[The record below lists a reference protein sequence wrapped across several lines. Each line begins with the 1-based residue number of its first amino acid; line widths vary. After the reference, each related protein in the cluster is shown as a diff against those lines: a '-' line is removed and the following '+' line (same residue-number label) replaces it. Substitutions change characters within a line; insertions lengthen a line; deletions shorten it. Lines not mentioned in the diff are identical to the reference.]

1 MKHTRITSRY
11 AKSLL
16 MMSIEKKITD
26 KILED
31 MQTIYK
37 VCIEN
42 KDFRLLLNSPIIKTD
57 KKLTVINKV
66 FETKLNELTMMFIR
80 IITNKKRELYL
91 EGISQQFIKQYKS
104 YKNIEEASITT
115 AFKIDE
121 EIRKEIL
128 DFISKH
134 TENKIELQEKIND
147 SLIGGAVIK
156 IGDKQLDTSISKTIK
171 QLKQQFNKNLYIQD
185 Y

>member
-16 MMSIEKKITD
+16 MMSIEKNITD

-31 MQTIYK
+31 MQIVHK

-57 KKLTVINKV
+57 KKLTFINKV
-66 FETKLNELTMMFIR
+66 FEDKLNELTTTFII

-91 EGISQQFIKQYKS
+91 EGIYLQFIKQYKS
-104 YKNIEEASITT
+104 YKNIEEASVTT
-115 AFKIDE
+115 AFQIDE

-128 DFISKH
+128 SFISKH
-134 TENKIELQEKIND
+134 TKLTSFLLKD
-147 SLIGGAVIK
+147 KGGLILIT
-156 IGDKQLDTSISKTIK
+156 L
-171 QLKQQFNKNLYIQD
+171 L
-185 Y
+185 

>member
-1 MKHTRITSRY
+1 
-11 AKSLL
+11 
-16 MMSIEKKITD
+16 MSIEKNITD

-31 MQTIYK
+31 MQIVYK

-42 KDFRLLLNSPIIKTD
+42 KDFRLLLNSPIIKTE
-57 KKLTVINKV
+57 KKLTVINKI
-66 FETKLNELTMMFIR
+66 FGDKLNELTTTFIS

-104 YKNIEEASITT
+104 YKNIEEASVTT
-115 AFKIDE
+115 AFQIDE

-128 DFISKH
+128 SFISKH
-134 TENKIELQEKIND
+134 TKNEIELQEKIDD

-171 QLKQQFNKNLYIQD
+171 QLEQQFNKNLYIQD